1 MIVRKT
7 LLTTLSLFCLAL
19 MLTISACEENATDNS
34 LLTFTLRENS
44 FTESNSNQTRTLT
57 IVASRAVGKN
67 DVVRYTINEGTAKLN
82 SDIAFTATSGTLD
95 FSTNSTEAR
104 LDFNLIG
111 DAHPELSERFNILIS
126 FNNSTF
132 DLAVTIQDND
142 AVLPDQIQTDAE
154 GFLTPSSHPSMTL
167 VWADEFEGTT
177 LNAASWTYEIG
188 NGCDVGICG
197 WGNNEL
203 QLYTNS
209 SDNSKLENG
218 RLVITARKNGT
229 GFTSARIKT
238 QEKRVFTH
246 GRVDAR
252 ARLPKGQGIWP
263 AIWMLGSNITTVN
276 WPTCGEIDI
285 MELVGHQPAVVHGTV
300 HFFDG
305 SYKFRSSSTSLSSG
319 DFSDQFHVFTIMW
332 DFNKI
337 EFFVDNKLYK
347 TFTNAGIQNYPFN
360 NPFFFI
366 MNVAVGGNWPG
377 SPDDTTVFPQEMVV
391 DYIRVFQ

>member
-1 MIVRKT
+1 MIERPLVLK
-7 LLTTLSLFCLAL
+7 LAL
-19 MLTISACEENATDNS
+19 VCFTLMLIFSACEDNATDNS

-67 DVVRYTINEGTAKLN
+67 DVVTYTINEGTAKLN
-82 SDIAFTATSGTLD
+82 TDVTFAATSGTLD

-104 LDFNLIG
+104 LDFALIG
-111 DAHPELSERFNILIS
+111 DTHPELSERFNILIR

-154 GFLTPSSHPSMTL
+154 GFLTPATHPSMTL
-167 VWADEFEGTT
+167 VWSDEFEGTT
-177 LNAASWTYEIG
+177 LNAANWTYEIG

-209 SDNSKLENG
+209 SDNSKLEDG

-229 GFTSARIKT
+229 GYTSARIKT
-238 QEKRVFTH
+238 QDKRVFTH

-276 WPTCGEIDI
+276 WPRCGEIDI

-305 SYKFRSSSTSLSSG
+305 SYKFRSNSTSLSSG

-391 DYIRVFQ
+391 DYVRVFQ

>member
-1 MIVRKT
+1 MMLRQLHKT
-7 LLTTLSLFCLAL
+7 LLPVCIAL
-19 MLTISACEENATDNS
+19 MLTISACEDDSTDNS
-34 LLTFTLRENS
+34 LVTFTLRENS

-57 IVASRAVGKN
+57 VVASRPLGKN
-67 DVVRYTINEGTAKLN
+67 DVVNYTITERTARFN
-82 SDIAFTATSGTLD
+82 DDVTFTATSGTLD
-95 FSTNSTEAR
+95 FSTNNTEAR

-111 DAHPELSERFNILIS
+111 DTHPELSERFNLLVS
-126 FNNSTF
+126 FKSSTF

-142 AVLPDQIQTDAE
+142 TVLPEQIQTDAE
-154 GFLTPSSHPSMTL
+154 GFVTPVNHPSMTM
-167 VWADEFEGTT
+167 VWADEFEGTV
-177 LNAASWTYEIG
+177 LNASSWTYEIG

-203 QLYTNS
+203 QRYTNS
-209 SDNSKLENG
+209 LDNSKLENG
-218 RLVITARKNGT
+218 RLVITSRKEGATNY
-229 GFTSARIKT
+229 TSARIKT

-246 GRVDAR
+246 GRVDVR

-263 AIWMLGSNITTVN
+263 AIWMLGTNITTVS
-276 WPTCGEIDI
+276 WPNCGEIDI
-285 MELVGHQPAVVHGTV
+285 MELVGHQPKVVHGTV

-305 SYKFRSSSTSLSSG
+305 SYKFSSSSTSLSAG

-366 MNVAVGGNWPG
+366 MNIAVGGNWPG

>member
-1 MIVRKT
+1 MMLRQLHKT
-7 LLTTLSLFCLAL
+7 LLPVCIAL
-19 MLTISACEENATDNS
+19 MLTISACEDDSTDNS
-34 LLTFTLRENS
+34 LVTFTLRENS

-57 IVASRAVGKN
+57 IVASRPLGKN
-67 DVVRYTINEGTAKLN
+67 DVVNYTITERTARFN
-82 SDIAFTATSGTLD
+82 DDVTFTATSGTLD

-111 DAHPELSERFNILIS
+111 DTHPELPERFNLLVS
-126 FNNSTF
+126 FKSSTF

-142 AVLPDQIQTDAE
+142 TVLPEQIQTDAE
-154 GFLTPSSHPSMTL
+154 GFVTPVNHPSMTM
-167 VWADEFEGTT
+167 VWADEFEGTV
-177 LNAASWTYEIG
+177 LNASSWTYEIG

-203 QLYTNS
+203 QRYTNS

-218 RLVITARKNGT
+218 RLVITARKEGATNY
-229 GFTSARIKT
+229 TSARIKT

-246 GRVDAR
+246 GRVDVR

-263 AIWMLGSNITTVN
+263 AIWMLGTNITTVS
-276 WPTCGEIDI
+276 WPNCGEIDI
-285 MELVGHQPAVVHGTV
+285 MELVGHQPKVVHGTV

-305 SYKFRSSSTSLSSG
+305 SYKFSSSSTSLSTG

-366 MNVAVGGNWPG
+366 MNIAVGGNWPG